1 MMRGVYC
8 GDCLYMRQGLNIR
21 EVIARGDAW
30 RCPSCLDICNCSFCR
45 TKKGYPPTGTMYRRS
60 LALGYDSVAHY
71 LVLTGQKDEAARARY
86 EAEAAVKAE
95 AYAKRE
101 AEAEALRESD
111 ENAPPDRK
119 PHWLKEKV
127 IASD

>member
-1 MMRGVYC
+1 M
-8 GDCLYMRQGLNIR
+8 
-21 EVIARGDAW
+21 
-30 RCPSCLDICNCSFCR
+30 
-45 TKKGYPPTGTMYRRS
+45 
-60 LALGYDSVAHY
+60 GYDSVAHY

-111 ENAPPDRK
+111 ENAPDRK

-127 IASD
+127 IASE